1 MKFNILTF
9 VAIFLVFFSL
19 SSTVKL
25 VVNVINGRI
34 LLRKAKNSG
43 KIIIKGVNSIY
54 KLSNYLVAILSETFI
69 TYIVCKLAF
78 MYKVHSIVYVFVGI
92 VILTLLAT
100 VIIHIIALFAE
111 KDVYLTESGL
121 IYFLGSFKFSD
132 CRFSWDSSD
141 TPDKPSDKL
150 YIYKRKAKMPFVA
163 SFENDREAAH
173 RIVNDNSVTQ
183 Q

>member
-1 MKFNILTF
+1 MEFNILTF
-9 VAIFLVFFSL
+9 VVIFLVFFNL

-25 VVNVINGRI
+25 VVKVINGRI
-34 LLRKAKNSG
+34 LLSKAKNSG
-43 KIIIKGVNSIY
+43 IIIRIGVNSIY
-54 KLSNYLVAILSETFI
+54 KLSNYIVAIISEI
-69 TYIVCKLAF
+69 IMTYIVCKLAF
-78 MYKVHSIVYVFVGI
+78 TYKVHSIVYVLVGM
-92 VILTLLAT
+92 VILALLAT
-100 VIIHIIALFAE
+100 IIIHSIALFAE
-111 KDVYLTESGL
+111 KEVYLTESGL

-141 TPDKPSDKL
+141 TDKL
-150 YIYKRKAKMPFVA
+150 YIYKRKAKLPFVA